1 MFVRILLCRIGQS
14 TLRRAES
21 RESFGGFRWLQEER
35 GMINLKGR
43 TALITGGTM
52 GVGQAIANSL
62 GAGGADVVL
71 HGLFDDAAARESVEA
86 VNELGVDCKLV
97 TADLA
102 APTEDAVAG
111 LFEAATSACGEID
124 ILISNAGTYRE
135 PDFLKIDYPA
145 FERTMRLNVASHFF
159 LIQKFAQR
167 WVEQGTDGRV
177 LLTGSINGRLAEQT
191 HAAYDT
197 SKGAVEAM
205 VRTLCVS
212 LAPHGIRVNGMA
224 PGLVRTPLTAEALDE
239 AGVMEWMKLHTPNQ
253 QVPGP
258 EVCGPIAAFLVSDLA
273 SHVHGQMVLVDGG
286 MSAWQQPDLPTA

>member
-1 MFVRILLCRIGQS
+1 
-14 TLRRAES
+14 
-21 RESFGGFRWLQEER
+21 
-35 GMINLKGR
+35 MINLKGR

-62 GAGGADVVL
+62 AAGGANVVL
-71 HGLFDDAAARESVEA
+71 HGLVDDAAARESVEA

-135 PDFLKIDYPA
+135 PDFLEIDYPA

-212 LAPHGIRVNGMA
+212 LAPRGIRVNGMA
-224 PGLVRTPLTAEALDE
+224 PGLVRTPLTAEALDGT
-239 AGVMEWMKLHTPNQ
+239 GVTEWMKLHTPNQ

-258 EVCGPIAAFLVSDLA
+258 EVCGPMAAFLVSDLA

-286 MSAWQQPDLPTA
+286 MSAWQQPDPPAA

>member
-1 MFVRILLCRIGQS
+1 
-14 TLRRAES
+14 
-21 RESFGGFRWLQEER
+21 
-35 GMINLKGR
+35 MINLKGR

-159 LIQKFAQR
+159 LIQKLIA
-167 WVEQGTDGRV
+167 
-177 LLTGSINGRLAEQT
+177 
-191 HAAYDT
+191 
-197 SKGAVEAM
+197 
-205 VRTLCVS
+205 
-212 LAPHGIRVNGMA
+212 
-224 PGLVRTPLTAEALDE
+224 
-239 AGVMEWMKLHTPNQ
+239 KLFKLSFSWLSP
-253 QVPGP
+253 
-258 EVCGPIAAFLVSDLA
+258 F
-273 SHVHGQMVLVDGG
+273 
-286 MSAWQQPDLPTA
+286 

>member
-1 MFVRILLCRIGQS
+1 
-14 TLRRAES
+14 
-21 RESFGGFRWLQEER
+21 
-35 GMINLKGR
+35 MINLKGR

-62 GAGGADVVL
+62 AAGGANVVL
-71 HGLFDDAAARESVEA
+71 HGLVDDAAARESVEA
-86 VNELGVDCKLV
+86 VNQLGVDCKLV

-102 APTEDAVAG
+102 APTQDAVAG

-135 PDFLKIDYPA
+135 PDFLEIDYPA

-177 LLTGSINGRLAEQT
+177 LLTGSINGRLAEQA

-212 LAPHGIRVNGMA
+212 LAPRGIRVNGMA
-224 PGLVRTPLTAEALDE
+224 PGLVRTPLTAEALDG
-239 AGVMEWMKLHTPNQ
+239 AGLMEWMKLHTPNQ

-258 EVCGPIAAFLVSDLA
+258 EVCGPMAAFLVSDLA

-286 MSAWQQPDLPTA
+286 MSAWQQPDPPTA

>member
-1 MFVRILLCRIGQS
+1 
-14 TLRRAES
+14 
-21 RESFGGFRWLQEER
+21 
-35 GMINLKGR
+35 MINLKGR
-43 TALITGGTM
+43 TALVTGGTM
-52 GVGQAIANSL
+52 GVGQAIAASL
-62 GAGGADVVL
+62 AQAGANIVL
-71 HGLFDDAAARESVEA
+71 HGLEEDSSSKQAVSTIAR
-86 VNELGVDCKLV
+86 LGVSCQLV

-102 APTEDAVAG
+102 APTEQAVEG
-111 LFEAATSACGEID
+111 LFEQAISARGDID

-135 PDFLKIDYPA
+135 PDFLEIDLA
-145 FERTMRLNVASHFF
+145 TFERTMRLNVYSHFF
-159 LIQKFAQR
+159 LIQKFARR

-212 LAPHGIRVNGMA
+212 LAPRRIRVNGMA
-224 PGLVRTPLTAEALDE
+224 PGLVRTPLTASALDT
-239 AGVMEWMKLHTPNQ
+239 AGVTEWMKLHTPNQ

-273 SHVHGQMVLVDGG
+273 SHIHGQMVLVDGG
-286 MSAWQQPDLPTA
+286 MSAWQQPDPPN